1 MKSILLTGGTGFI
14 GSHLIYELAKKY
26 KVYTIVRKKKFYKNK
41 NIISLSLNQLK
52 KNKQKKFYALIHL
65 ATHYKSENNILEFR
79 NFLNSNILFG
89 IEILET
95 INLKKISKIMYF
107 STMMEHL
114 DSKIY
119 NPLNLYASSKKSFQ
133 DVIMFYKNKYK
144 NIKFYNIKLYETFGP
159 NDKRKKIIPLLIK
172 NYKTKKKII
181 LVSKELKLNFISV
194 YDVCLGIKILL
205 EKKIKSDTYLMKAKK
220 NTKILNLIKMLNLE
234 KNVTYLN
241 IKQKNFK
248 FKFKMI
254 PNWKPNYTI
263 EKYIKSFT

>member
-1 MKSILLTGGTGFI
+1 
-14 GSHLIYELAKKY
+14 
-26 KVYTIVRKKKFYKNK
+26 
-41 NIISLSLNQLK
+41 
-52 KNKQKKFYALIHL
+52 
-65 ATHYKSENNILEFR
+65 
-79 NFLNSNILFG
+79 
-89 IEILET
+89 
-95 INLKKISKIMYF
+95 
-107 STMMEHL
+107 MMEHL

-181 LVSKELKLNFISV
+181 LNSKELKLNFISV